1 MYICLYICNNKV
13 YIRLTYYKQSMSAQD
28 RETLAAA
35 AQARANHESNPVTA
49 EGNAS
54 IAETAVH
61 PPTNHME
68 VDDLERELSG
78 AV

>member
-1 MYICLYICNNKV
+1 
-13 YIRLTYYKQSMSAQD
+13 MSAQD

-35 AQARANHESNPVTA
+35 QARATLESTPTA
-49 EGNAS
+49 TDSGLAGA

-61 PPTNHME
+61 PPTNQNME

-78 AV
+78 AI

>member
-1 MYICLYICNNKV
+1 
-13 YIRLTYYKQSMSAQD
+13 MSAQD

-35 AQARANHESNPVTA
+35 QARATLESSPA
-49 EGNAS
+49 EAAAS

-61 PPTNHME
+61 PPANHME

>member
-1 MYICLYICNNKV
+1 
-13 YIRLTYYKQSMSAQD
+13 MSAQD

-35 AQARANHESNPVTA
+35 QARATLESNPA
-49 EGNAS
+49 EAGS

-61 PPTNHME
+61 PPANHME

>member
-1 MYICLYICNNKV
+1 
-13 YIRLTYYKQSMSAQD
+13 MSAQD

-35 AQARANHESNPVTA
+35 QARATA
-49 EGNAS
+49 PAADSGMAAS
-54 IAETAVH
+54 VAETAVH
-61 PPTNHME
+61 PPTSHHME

>member
-1 MYICLYICNNKV
+1 
-13 YIRLTYYKQSMSAQD
+13 MSAQD

-35 AQARANHESNPVTA
+35 QASATLDSTPAAEANA
-49 EGNAS
+49 GNVRS

-61 PPTNHME
+61 PPTNHNME

>member
-1 MYICLYICNNKV
+1 
-13 YIRLTYYKQSMSAQD
+13 MSAQD

-35 AQARANHESNPVTA
+35 QARATLESAPAADSGLSGV
-49 EGNAS
+49 GS

-61 PPTNHME
+61 PPANNHME

-78 AV
+78 AF

>member
-1 MYICLYICNNKV
+1 
-13 YIRLTYYKQSMSAQD
+13 MSAQD

-35 AQARANHESNPVTA
+35 QARATTPASDSGMV
-49 EGNAS
+49 AS

-61 PPTNHME
+61 PPNHHME